1 MKSIE
6 DIEKIEEENIEKIEA
21 EQQDDY
27 SDDDLYNITS
37 WGADLSF
44 RELVQMYDEG
54 DLLKPELQRKYV
66 WDKAEASR
74 FIESILLGLPVPS
87 IFLAKTSDSKMLIVD
102 GYQRIMTVYDFIV
115 KKVFRTDGK
124 VFKLSNSKKINA
136 KWRGKAFDELSE
148 TEQRK
153 IRTTTIHAIIFV
165 QVQPKNDTSMYQIF
179 ERINTSGR
187 TLMPQEIRNCVYFG
201 KFNELLFE
209 LNKIKT
215 WRTLYGLENEDSRMR
230 DMEFV
235 LRFFALLE
243 RHWDETVTTSISL
256 KKFLNDF
263 MGSES
268 SEKVEVLERRQARFE
283 RVVAFVYEHFGADA
297 FHNVSKSDPSKLAGK
312 FNPTVFDSIMVA
324 TSLFLEKNIKPPKDI
339 NDRRLVLLK
348 NTEFQDLT
356 RVRTTN
362 EDRIAKRISMTLKSL
377 YDLNYE

>member
-1 MKSIE
+1 MDTKDLEEDIIEEIE
-6 DIEKIEEENIEKIEA
+6 D

-87 IFLAKTSDSKMLIVD
+87 VFLAKTSDSKMLIVD
-102 GYQRIMTVYDFIV
+102 GYQRIMTVYDFII

-124 VFKLSNSKKINA
+124 VFKLSNSKKINP
-136 KWRGKAFDELSE
+136 KWRGKAFDELTE

-201 KFNELLFE
+201 DFNELLFE
-209 LNKIKT
+209 LNKDKK
-215 WRTLYGLENEDSRMR
+215 WRVLYGLETEDSRMR
-230 DMEFV
+230 DMEFI

-243 RHWDETVTTSISL
+243 RHWDETVSTSISL

-263 MGSES
+263 MGGED
-268 SEKVEVLERRQARFE
+268 SEKKDVLNTRRIRFE
-283 RVVAFVYEHFGADA
+283 RVVNFIYDHFGADA
-297 FHNVSKSDPSKLAGK
+297 FHNISKSDPNKLAGK

-324 TSLFLEKNIKPPKDI
+324 TAIFLEKNFPPQKDL
-339 NDRRLVLLK
+339 NERRLNLLR
-348 NTEFQDLT
+348 NADFQDLT

-362 EDRIAKRISMTLKSL
+362 EDRIAKRISLTLKLL